1 MYKSMENNS
10 SDQEDKKYESAPKL
24 NINFLK
30 TLVIILGLAIFL
42 LIFVII
48 YKVLNGDLKNKKQ
61 NIDYKNSNFSEF
73 LLEIPN
79 INSIKSIE
87 FDNENILI
95 VTDDNNVL
103 SLITITKENK
113 LKIINL
119 KNSNKLKLNKLN

>member
-1 MYKSMENNS
+1 MENNS

-30 TLVIILGLAIFL
+30 TLVIILGLAIFS

-48 YKVLNGDLKNKKQ
+48 YKVLNGDLNKNKKQ
-61 NIDYKNSNFSEF
+61 NMDYKNSNFSEF

-95 VTDDNNVL
+95 VTNDNNVL

-119 KNSNKLKLNKLN
+119 KNSNKLKLNKIN

>member
-1 MYKSMENNS
+1 MENNS

-61 NIDYKNSNFSEF
+61 NIDYKNANFSEF

>member
-1 MYKSMENNS
+1 MENNS
-10 SDQEDKKYESAPKL
+10 SDQEDKKYESVPKL

-30 TLVIILGLAIFL
+30 TLVIILGLAIFS

-48 YKVLNGDLKNKKQ
+48 YKVLNGDLNNKKQ
-61 NIDYKNSNFSEF
+61 NIDYKNSNLSEF
-73 LLEIPN
+73 ILEIPN

-95 VTDDNNVL
+95 VTDDNNTL
-103 SLITITKENK
+103 SLITITKKNK

-119 KNSNKLKLNKLN
+119 KTSNKLKLNKLN

>member
-1 MYKSMENNS
+1 MVNNS

-30 TLVIILGLAIFL
+30 TLVIILGLAIFS

-48 YKVLNGDLKNKKQ
+48 YKVLNGDLNNKKQ
-61 NIDYKNSNFSEF
+61 NIDYKNSNLSEF
-73 LLEIPN
+73 ILEIPN

-103 SLITITKENK
+103 SLITITKENE

-119 KNSNKLKLNKLN
+119 KNSNKIKLNKLN

>member
-1 MYKSMENNS
+1 MENNS

-61 NIDYKNSNFSEF
+61 NIDHKNSNFSEF

>member
-1 MYKSMENNS
+1 MENNS
-10 SDQEDKKYESAPKL
+10 SDQQDKKYESVPKL

-30 TLVIILGLAIFL
+30 TLVIILGLAIFS

-48 YKVLNGDLKNKKQ
+48 YKVLNGDLNKKQ
-61 NIDYKNSNFSEF
+61 NIDYTSSNFSEF
-73 LLEIPN
+73 LLEMPN

-95 VTDDNNVL
+95 VTDDNNTL
-103 SLITITKENK
+103 SLITITKKNK

-119 KNSNKLKLNKLN
+119 KTSNKLKLNKLN

>member
-1 MYKSMENNS
+1 MENNS
-10 SDQEDKKYESAPKL
+10 SDQEDKKYETAPKL

-30 TLVIILGLAIFL
+30 TLVIILGLAIFS

-103 SLITITKENK
+103 SLITINKENK

>member
-1 MYKSMENNS
+1 MENNS

-119 KNSNKLKLNKLN
+119 KNQRLLA

>member
-1 MYKSMENNS
+1 MENNS
-10 SDQEDKKYESAPKL
+10 SDQKDKKYESAPKL

-30 TLVIILGLAIFL
+30 TLVIILGLAIFSM
-42 LIFVII
+42 IFVII
-48 YKVLNGDLKNKKQ
+48 YKVLNGDLNKNQKQ
-61 NIDYKNSNFSEF
+61 NIDYKSSNFSEF

-95 VTDDNNVL
+95 VTDDNNTL
-103 SLITITKENK
+103 SLITITKKNK

-119 KNSNKLKLNKLN
+119 KTSNKLKLNKLN

>member
-1 MYKSMENNS
+1 MENNS
-10 SDQEDKKYESAPKL
+10 SDQQDKKYEFVPKL

-30 TLVIILGLAIFL
+30 TLVIILGLAIFS

-48 YKVLNGDLKNKKQ
+48 YKVLNGDLNKNQKQ
-61 NIDYKNSNFSEF
+61 NIDDKSSNFSEF

-95 VTDDNNVL
+95 VTDDNNTL
-103 SLITITKENK
+103 SLITITKKNK

-119 KNSNKLKLNKLN
+119 KTSNKLKLNKLN

>member
-1 MYKSMENNS
+1 MENNS
-10 SDQEDKKYESAPKL
+10 SDQQDKKYESVPKL

-61 NIDYKNSNFSEF
+61 NIDY
-73 LLEIPN
+73 
-79 INSIKSIE
+79 IKSIE

-95 VTDDNNVL
+95 VIDDNNTL
-103 SLITITKENK
+103 SLITITKKNK

-119 KNSNKLKLNKLN
+119 KTSNKLKLNKLN

>member
-1 MYKSMENNS
+1 MENNS
-10 SDQEDKKYESAPKL
+10 SDQQDKKYESVPKL

-30 TLVIILGLAIFL
+30 TLVIILGLAIFS

-48 YKVLNGDLKNKKQ
+48 YKVLNGDLDKNKIR
-61 NIDYKNSNFSEF
+61 NIDSKGSSFSEY

-79 INSIKSIE
+79 INLIKSIE

-95 VTDDNNVL
+95 VTDDNNTL
-103 SLITITKENK
+103 RLITITKTNK

-119 KNSNKLKLNKLN
+119 KKSIKLKFDKLN

>member
-1 MYKSMENNS
+1 MENNI
-10 SDQEDKKYESAPKL
+10 SDQQDKKYESVPKL

-30 TLVIILGLAIFL
+30 TLVIILGLAIFS

-48 YKVLNGDLKNKKQ
+48 YKVLNGDLNKNKKQ
-61 NIDYKNSNFSEF
+61 NIDHKSSNFSEF

-95 VTDDNNVL
+95 VTDDNNTL
-103 SLITITKENK
+103 SLITITKKNK

-119 KNSNKLKLNKLN
+119 KNSNKIKLNKLN

>member
-1 MYKSMENNS
+1 MENNS
-10 SDQEDKKYESAPKL
+10 SDQQDKKYESVPKL

-30 TLVIILGLAIFL
+30 TLVIILGLAIFS

-48 YKVLNGDLKNKKQ
+48 YKVLNGDLNKKQ
-61 NIDYKNSNFSEF
+61 NIDHKSSNFSEF

-95 VTDDNNVL
+95 VTDDNNTL
-103 SLITITKENK
+103 SLITITKKNK

-119 KNSNKLKLNKLN
+119 KNSNKIKLNKLN

>member
-1 MYKSMENNS
+1 MENNS
-10 SDQEDKKYESAPKL
+10 SDQQDKKYESVPKL

-30 TLVIILGLAIFL
+30 TLVIILGLAIFS

-48 YKVLNGDLKNKKQ
+48 YKVLNGDLNNKKQ

-73 LLEIPN
+73 ILEIPN